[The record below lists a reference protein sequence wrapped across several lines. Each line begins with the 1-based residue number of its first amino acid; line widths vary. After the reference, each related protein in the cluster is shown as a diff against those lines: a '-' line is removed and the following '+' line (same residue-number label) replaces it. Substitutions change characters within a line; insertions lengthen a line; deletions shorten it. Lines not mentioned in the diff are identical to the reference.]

1 MVSIMKKRSI
11 FLFIILILA
20 VLIGFIGTASAQ
32 NIDIDD
38 MDNEQLMLLL
48 QSIMQKLESDEAPD
62 TDARNTEG
70 TETTVNADT
79 SSEDEKEI
87 LTESVT
93 TADDLNLDGTGFGAL
108 TTYAKGAEGLDAAQF
123 GYLLRAEN
131 GAVADGDV
139 VYHLCRALGG
149 DAYAGVTADDFADA
163 DVGEFREE
171 SVHVILLAGSADGN
185 IHIGG
190 LADYCL
196 VPDVAHVNV

>member
-32 NIDIDD
+32 NIDVDD

-87 LTESVT
+87 LTEGAGPRKFKIYENKKLIIGHMPDSYFVHPNT
-93 TADDLNLDGTGFGAL
+93 DEDEIDD
-108 TTYAKGAEGLDAAQF
+108 
-123 GYLLRAEN
+123 N
-131 GAVADGDV
+131 GGPTP
-139 VYHLCRALGG
+139 GKKK
-149 DAYAGVTADDFADA
+149 
-163 DVGEFREE
+163 REE
-171 SVHVILLAGSADGN
+171 PDCGRDCYWNHDLGRCSCSDG
-185 IHIGG
+185 
-190 LADYCL
+190 
-196 VPDVAHVNV
+196 